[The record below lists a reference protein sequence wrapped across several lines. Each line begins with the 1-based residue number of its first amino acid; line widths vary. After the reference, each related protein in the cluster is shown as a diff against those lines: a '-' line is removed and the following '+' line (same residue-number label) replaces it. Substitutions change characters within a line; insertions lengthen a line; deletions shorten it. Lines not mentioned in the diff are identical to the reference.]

1 MTRLRPTTLA
11 RHHRDLGD
19 RTLAGQPSEEPTS
32 IQTELVRHGVAHLF
46 ALARRDDAE
55 RRYRR

>member
-19 RTLAGQPSEEPTS
+19 RTFAWVPVDQPTTLEAYITLS
-32 IQTELVRHGVAHLF
+32 IGSGC
-46 ALARRDDAE
+46 
-55 RRYRR
+55 